1 MRVTQSMLAHNSLR
15 HLSQSYDHL
24 GKLQDQLS
32 TGKKISRA
40 SEAPVVAMNGMRYRT
55 QTVEVEQFQRNS
67 SEVFNWME
75 STDEALDK
83 STQALQRVRELTTQ
97 AANDSYEE
105 GQRSNIAKEVSQLF
119 EHLVSMANTKSN
131 NKYIFNGSNTTRVPV
146 NDDYFQLD
154 PDGLSTL
161 DEQELLK
168 HQIAY
173 EGSVYQ
179 FSETDGNTAVFENG
193 NGETMGLTYDGT
205 NEDSQIESIT
215 HSNTEEV
222 EDNLE
227 KNDIVLSRNDAVSTN
242 TGDVEIELLKGVNI
256 PVNSKPQNVFNSAL
270 FGDMKRLEQALED
283 PDSDGKVLTEF
294 IDMIDTHIDSMV
306 NERAEIGARLN
317 RVEMID
323 DRLSNQEVI
332 AERILSDNED
342 ADMEKVMIDLMSQ
355 ENVHRAALGAGARII
370 QPTLMDFLR

>member
-1 MRVTQSMLAHNSLR
+1 MRVTQSMLADNSLR
-15 HLSQSYDHL
+15 HLSKGYDQL

-40 SEAPVVAMNGMRYRT
+40 SEDPVVAMNGMRYRT

-67 SEVFNWME
+67 NEVYNWME

-131 NKYIFNGSNTTRVPV
+131 NKYIFNGSNTTNQPV
-146 NDDYFQLD
+146 NEDSFQID

-161 DEQELLK
+161 NEQELLN

-173 EGSVYQ
+173 DGSVYH
-179 FSETDGNTAVFENG
+179 FSETDGNTAVFANENG
-193 NGETMGLTYDGT
+193 DTMELTYDGT
-205 NEDSQIESIT
+205 NEDSQIDSIT

-222 EDNLE
+222 EDDLE

-242 TGDVEIELLKGVNI
+242 TGNVEIELLKGVNI

-283 PDSDGKVLTEF
+283 PDSDGEALTEF
-294 IDMIDTHIDSMV
+294 IDTIDTHLDNMV